1 MTHIILIQS
10 PPGASCPRRQ
20 HSFAAE
26 PMLETMLP
34 TVSSFG
40 PQLDGLIHM
49 IYLIT
54 GVFFFVMQAALVW
67 FIIRYRRK
75 RQPKA
80 VYETG
85 ETWKEMRWI
94 GALALLVVS
103 LDMAIDYRSARA

>member
-1 MTHIILIQS
+1 
-10 PPGASCPRRQ
+10 
-20 HSFAAE
+20 
-26 PMLETMLP
+26 MLETMLP

-85 ETWKEMRWI
+85 ETWKEMRLI

-103 LDMAIDYRSARA
+103 LDMAIDYRSARAWETVKMDLPK